1 MLTGSFTSV
10 HRRPWRLRDGGSQ
23 KGNHVAQS
31 NRTHVE
37 LLSIAILDIR
47 AIVESMLRSVT
58 NAESCV
64 EHFLRR
70 ADHDTLGVLSEH
82 LSQVTID
89 SEALPKSIAAARE
102 PLLALLDTPPSVT

>member
-1 MLTGSFTSV
+1 MVGAVAASNSA
-10 HRRPWRLRDGGSQ
+10 RR
-23 KGNHVAQS
+23 VAQS

-64 EHFLRR
+64 FLRR